1 VSDTPTVLDA
11 SALLAILGSEEG
23 ADALPQGDLPR
34 ISAVNLLEASIVL
47 VRRGLT
53 PRRARSVLDAFA
65 LDVVPF
71 DASMIERATAIHA
84 KTRAKGLS
92 LGDAACLATAHAC
105 GGTAYTAD
113 RAWRSLDVG
122 VPIRLIR

>member
-1 VSDTPTVLDA
+1 MSDTPAVLDA
-11 SALLAILGSEEG
+11 SALLAMLGSAEG
-23 ADALPQGDLPR
+23 ADALPQGDIPR

-53 PRRARSVLDAFA
+53 PRRARTVLDAVA
-65 LDVVPF
+65 LEVVPF

-84 KTRAKGLS
+84 KARAKGLS

-105 GGTAYTAD
+105 GGAAYTAD
-113 RAWRSLDVG
+113 RAWQSLDIG
-122 VPIRLIR
+122 IPIRLIR